1 MTNPFEKRAT
11 EYLRDGEAFL
21 SVVTPAPLFTFF
33 ESKANDGS
41 LYDRL
46 AVIIGTPGSGK
57 TTIATLF
64 QFKTLETLR
73 RNPGMDGYKELVNAL
88 TKCGAMSNERQ
99 LIVGCRLPLE
109 AEYREYWE
117 LPYSD
122 ELKYGLMETLLQARA
137 VISWLQNVTSNNRYQ
152 LNDISILPREG
163 AVASLD
169 QIGGERANDVYEKAR
184 SIERAVYQIGAA
196 LVPPKI
202 DSIPSIATAAYH
214 PFDVIESFQIQ
225 EKYGEPPLTLKP
237 LVMLD
242 DAHTLHPLQLSELQT
257 RLTRREIKI
266 ARWILM
272 RLDAQTPEATLE
284 DTKRQEDAIEATS
297 RINPNREITKIWLQK
312 SVDRTGQRKQFRKMA
327 KDMADKYL
335 RLMDLFNRQGI
346 TSLANI
352 LSTKPEQL
360 SESKFKELTK
370 KVNRAQRECNVTEKR
385 RALFEAQ
392 IDTYFA
398 GSKTAADN
406 GRDVRMAML
415 SILMHRYV
423 KRVPQESLFDVG
435 DDQEPSKP
443 IIANLDVVNGAR
455 IHLLHEYERP
465 YYYGL
470 DILCDASSEN
480 AEQFLHLAG
489 RLVSI
494 AETRLIRGSGDVTLS
509 TVVQHRELRKRTR
522 EILNDWSFPEHMLVR
537 HLSDEIARQC
547 VDKAKEP
554 NASLGGGPNTFGIPQ
569 EDVFHITNTHKRLAQ
584 VLKYG
589 VAYNAFSFVPWYKT
603 KGTFWCLLELSG
615 ATNINHGLCL
625 SRGSFLE
632 RDVADLN
639 DILEGFDQ

>member
-33 ESKANDGS
+33 ESKAKDGS

-57 TTIATLF
+57 TTLATLF

-137 VISWLQNVTSNNRYQ
+137 VLSWLQNLTANEHYQ
-152 LNDISILPREG
+152 LENISILAREG

-169 QIGGERANDVYEKAR
+169 QIGGERARDVYEKAR

-202 DSIPSIATAAYH
+202 ESISSTATAAYH

-225 EKYGEPPLTLKP
+225 GEHGELPLTLKP

-242 DAHTLHPLQLSELQT
+242 DAHTLHPRQLSELQT
-257 RLTRREIKI
+257 RLARRELKI

-272 RLDAQTPEATLE
+272 RLDAQTPESALS
-284 DTKRQEDAIEATS
+284 DTSRHKDAIS
-297 RINPNREITKIWLQK
+297 RINPNREIAQIRLQK
-312 SVDRTGQRKQFRKMA
+312 STTDRAGQRKQFRKMA

-335 RLMDLFNRQGI
+335 RLMDVFNRQGI
-346 TSLANI
+346 TNLANI
-352 LSTKPEQL
+352 LSTKPERL

-370 KVNRAQRECNVTEKR
+370 KVIRVQRECNVSEKR
-385 RALFEAQ
+385 RTVFEEEIEA
-392 IDTYFA
+392 YFA
-398 GSKTAADN
+398 GSKIAADN
-406 GRDVRMAML
+406 GRDVRMSML

-423 KRVPQESLFDVG
+423 KRIPQASLFDVG

-443 IIANLDVVNGAR
+443 IAANLDVANGAR
-455 IHLLHEYERP
+455 IHLLYEYERP
-465 YYYGL
+465 YYFGL
-470 DILCDASSEN
+470 DVLCDASSEN

-494 AETRLIRGSGDVTLS
+494 AETRIVRGFGDVTLS
-509 TVVQHRELRKRTR
+509 AFVQHRELRKRTR
-522 EILNDWSFPEHMLVR
+522 EILTAWSFPEHKLVR
-537 HLSDEIARQC
+537 HLTDEIARQC
-547 VDKAKEP
+547 VNKAKEP

-569 EDVFHITNTHKRLAQ
+569 EEFNQIANTHPRLAQ

-589 VAYNAFSFVPWYKT
+589 VAYNAFSLVSWYKT
-603 KGTFWCLLELSG
+603 KGVYWCLLELSG
-615 ATNINHGLCL
+615 ATNIHHGLCL

-632 RDVADLN
+632 RDVAHLSH
-639 DILEGFDQ
+639 ILEGFNQ